1 MKEKVKMK
9 GQLKVYLQWPL
20 VLSLILIAANL
31 AIGAIDT
38 KAGIVMAVFTIMYLA
53 AAGYLYVRKRSLILA
68 DMIDFASDY
77 AWVQKRLLSDMAQP
91 YAIAD
96 ETGRIMWMNYAFA
109 EATGQDRTAKRHL
122 QSLFPEITKEILD
135 NREEMVSV
143 HSALGDSRYRI
154 DLKWVPLS
162 DVKAIDNQLGI
173 GGDEEFLLSVY
184 LTDETEI
191 VKYRKQIDDQK
202 MVAGLIYLDNY
213 DEALESVEEVR
224 RSLLTA
230 LIDRKINKY
239 IYSMNGIAKKME
251 KDKYFFA
258 IKQQYVEKI
267 EENRFSILEDVKT
280 VNIGNEMAVTLSI
293 GMGMNGDSY
302 SQNYD
307 FARTAI
313 DMALGRGGDQ
323 AVVKNGSKI
332 QFFGGKAQ
340 QMEKTT
346 RVKARVKAH
355 ALRELMETKDRLL
368 VMGHKRGDIDSLG
381 ASVGIYR
388 IATALDKK
396 AHIVANDMTGS
407 VRPMMERFIN
417 NPDYPEDMFLDSE
430 KAAELVDANTMLVV
444 VDVNRPSITD
454 SPELLRMVKTI
465 VVLDHHRQSS
475 EIIDNAVLSYVE
487 PYASSTCEMVAEILQ
502 YVAYGIKMKSAE
514 ADAMYAGIVIDTNYF
529 TNQTGVRTFEA
540 AAFLR
545 RCGADITRVRKL
557 FRDDMSDYQAKA
569 EAVRNAEVYKDAF
582 AISECPS
589 EGLTSPTVIGA
600 QAANDLLNI
609 NNIRASVVLTQYNGT
624 IFVSARSIDDI
635 NVQVMMEHL
644 GGGGHRNIAGAQLT
658 GMSLDEAKNQIKE
671 VISQMLEKG
680 DIT

>member
-9 GQLKVYLQWPL
+9 GQLRVYLQWPL
-20 VLSLILIAANL
+20 ILSLILIAANL
-31 AIGAIDT
+31 TVGAIDT
-38 KAGIVMAVFTIMYLA
+38 KAGAAMAAFTVLYLA
-53 AAGYLYVRKRSLILA
+53 GAGYLYIKKRSSILS
-68 DMIDFASDY
+68 DMVDFASEY
-77 AWVQKRLLSDMAQP
+77 SWVQKRLLSDMVQP

-109 EATGQDRTAKRHL
+109 EATGQERNAKRHL
-122 QSLFPEITKEILD
+122 QALFPEIVKEVLED
-135 NREEMVSV
+135 KDELVSV
-143 HSALGDSRYRI
+143 HSTLGDSRYRV

-162 DVKAIDNQLGI
+162 DVKVIDNQLGI
-173 GGDEEFLLSVY
+173 GGQEEYLLSVY

-191 VKYRKQIDDQK
+191 VKYRKEIDDQK

-230 LIDRKINKY
+230 LMHRKINKY
-239 IYSMNGIAKKME
+239 IYSMNGIAKKLE
-251 KDKYFFA
+251 KDKYFFV
-258 IKQQYVEKI
+258 IKQQYVAKI

-313 DMALGRGGDQ
+313 DMAFGRGGDQ
-323 AVVKNGSKI
+323 AVIKSGSKI
-332 QFFGGKAQ
+332 QYFGGKAQ
-340 QMEKTT
+340 QIEKTT

-368 VMGHKRGDIDSLG
+368 IMGHKRGDIDSLG
-381 ASVGIYR
+381 AAVGIFR
-388 IATALDKK
+388 IATALGKK
-396 AHIVANDMTGS
+396 AHIVASDMTAS
-407 VRPMMERFIN
+407 VKPMMDRFTGS
-417 NPDYPEDMFLDSE
+417 PDYPEDMFLNGE
-430 KAAELVDANTMLVV
+430 QAAELVDANTLLVV

-487 PYASSTCEMVAEILQ
+487 PYASSACEMVAEILQ
-502 YVAYGIKMKSAE
+502 YVADGIKMKTAE

-557 FRDDMSDYQAKA
+557 FRDNMSDYQAKA
-569 EAVRNAEVYKDAF
+569 EAIRNAEVYKDAF

-609 NNIRASVVLTQYNGT
+609 NNIRASIVLTQYNGT

-635 NVQVMMEHL
+635 NVQVMMEYL
-644 GGGGHRNIAGAQLT
+644 GGGGHRNVAGAQLT
-658 GMSLDEAKNQIKE
+658 GMTVEDARARIRE

-680 DIT
+680 DIA

>member
-122 QSLFPEITKEILD
+122 QSLFPEITKEILG

-258 IKQQYVEKI
+258 IKQQYVAKI

-293 GMGMNGDSY
+293 GMGMDGDSY

-381 ASVGIYR
+381 ASVRYLPDCDCPGQKGSYR
-388 IATALDKK
+388 
-396 AHIVANDMTGS
+396 
-407 VRPMMERFIN
+407 
-417 NPDYPEDMFLDSE
+417 
-430 KAAELVDANTMLVV
+430 
-444 VDVNRPSITD
+444 
-454 SPELLRMVKTI
+454 
-465 VVLDHHRQSS
+465 
-475 EIIDNAVLSYVE
+475 
-487 PYASSTCEMVAEILQ
+487 
-502 YVAYGIKMKSAE
+502 
-514 ADAMYAGIVIDTNYF
+514 
-529 TNQTGVRTFEA
+529 
-540 AAFLR
+540 
-545 RCGADITRVRKL
+545 
-557 FRDDMSDYQAKA
+557 
-569 EAVRNAEVYKDAF
+569 
-582 AISECPS
+582 
-589 EGLTSPTVIGA
+589 
-600 QAANDLLNI
+600 
-609 NNIRASVVLTQYNGT
+609 
-624 IFVSARSIDDI
+624 
-635 NVQVMMEHL
+635 
-644 GGGGHRNIAGAQLT
+644 
-658 GMSLDEAKNQIKE
+658 
-671 VISQMLEKG
+671 SQ
-680 DIT
+680 

>member
-9 GQLKVYLQWPL
+9 GQLRVYLQWPL
-20 VLSLILIAANL
+20 ILSLILIAANL
-31 AIGAIDT
+31 TVGAIDT
-38 KAGIVMAVFTIMYLA
+38 KAGAAMAAFTVLYLA
-53 AAGYLYVRKRSLILA
+53 GAGYLYIKKRSSILS
-68 DMIDFASDY
+68 DMVDFASEY
-77 AWVQKRLLSDMAQP
+77 SWVQKRLLSDMVQP

-109 EATGQDRTAKRHL
+109 EATGQERNAKRHL
-122 QSLFPEITKEILD
+122 QALFPEIVKEVLED
-135 NREEMVSV
+135 KDELVSV
-143 HSALGDSRYRI
+143 HSTLGDSRYRV

-162 DVKAIDNQLGI
+162 DVKVIDNQLGI
-173 GGDEEFLLSVY
+173 GGEEEYLLSVY

-191 VKYRKQIDDQK
+191 VKYRKEIDDQK

-213 DEALESVEEVR
+213 DEALDSVEEVR

-239 IYSMNGIAKKME
+239 IYSMNGIAKKLE
-251 KDKYFFA
+251 KDKYFFV
-258 IKQQYVEKI
+258 IKQQYVAKI
-267 EENRFSILEDVKT
+267 EEDRFSILEDVKT

-323 AVVKNGSKI
+323 AVIKSGSKI
-332 QFFGGKAQ
+332 QYFGGKAQ
-340 QMEKTT
+340 QIEKTT

-368 VMGHKRGDIDSLG
+368 IMGHKRGDIDSLG
-381 ASVGIYR
+381 AAVGIFR
-388 IATALDKK
+388 IATALGKK
-396 AHIVANDMTGS
+396 AHIVASDMTAS
-407 VRPMMERFIN
+407 VKPMMDRFTGS
-417 NPDYPEDMFLDSE
+417 PDYPEDMFLNGE
-430 KAAELVDANTMLVV
+430 QAAELVDANTLLVV

-487 PYASSTCEMVAEILQ
+487 PYASSACEMVAEILQ
-502 YVAYGIKMKSAE
+502 YVADGIKMKTAE

-557 FRDDMSDYQAKA
+557 FRDNMSDYQAKA
-569 EAVRNAEVYKDAF
+569 EAIRNAEVYKDAF

-609 NNIRASVVLTQYNGT
+609 NNIRASIVLTQYNGT

-635 NVQVMMEHL
+635 NVQVMMEYL
-644 GGGGHRNIAGAQLT
+644 GGGGHRNVAGAQLT
-658 GMSLDEAKNQIKE
+658 GMTVEDARARIRE

-680 DIT
+680 DIA